1 MLINRVKIFSTIQS
15 KTTNSK
21 PILNSDPISYENLGN
36 KLASICCVLNCT
48 SPLSE
53 SKDYKT
59 LAKVFKKLMMNIENI
74 YVVNINGSNS
84 TNFIHFIHEFNFNK
98 IFIFGEDAL
107 MNNLPIQLKKLIPST
122 FEMHQILLIEN
133 LNTLTEST
141 DVNLKAQC
149 WDAISN
155 FYKS

>member
-1 MLINRVKIFSTIQS
+1 MLINRVKLFSTIQS
-15 KTTNSK
+15 KSASPK
-21 PILNSDPISYENLGN
+21 QILNSDSISYENLGS
-36 KLASICCVLNCT
+36 KFASICCILNCT

-59 LAKVFKKLMMNIENI
+59 LTKVFKKLMMNIENI

-107 MNNLPIQLKKLIPST
+107 MNNLPIQLKKLVPNS
-122 FEMHQILLIEN
+122 FEMQQIILVEN
-133 LNTLTEST
+133 LNVLTEST
-141 DVNLKAQC
+141 DVNLKTQC